1 MLIYFGPGDTAG
13 LQYVGPEIDAMAAVA
28 SAHEAG
34 MFDGKS
40 WMCLEE
46 NASLPGAISRLHSK
60 YSVAFPDPWAEFPIS
75 LPCSDGMSSS
85 HQLAEVYCY
94 LCSHF
99 ILKTTCGFYSL
110 PSFWIQKGLGDTWGH
125 VGHVG
130 HVPGFLKISNFNPQ
144 TTRIFQLNSS
154 TLEARSLKKFE
165 AVLEQHKQQLSEDT
179 GMVTHVARTTF
190 KNDSKI

>member
-60 YSVAFPDPWAEFPIS
+60 YYVAFPDPWAEFPIS

-85 HQLAEVYCY
+85 HQLAEVYC
-94 LCSHF
+94 
-99 ILKTTCGFYSL
+99 ILLLSMFTFY
-110 PSFWIQKGLGDTWGH
+110 P
-125 VGHVG
+125 
-130 HVPGFLKISNFNPQ
+130 
-144 TTRIFQLNSS
+144 
-154 TLEARSLKKFE
+154 
-165 AVLEQHKQQLSEDT
+165 
-179 GMVTHVARTTF
+179 
-190 KNDSKI
+190 

>member
-1 MLIYFGPGDTAG
+1 MVNLGCAWKR
-13 LQYVGPEIDAMAAVA
+13 MAAY
-28 SAHEAG
+28 
-34 MFDGKS
+34 
-40 WMCLEE
+40 
-46 NASLPGAISRLHSK
+46 PTISRLHSK

-110 PSFWIQKGLGDTWGH
+110 PSFWIQKGLGNIWGH

-130 HVPGFLKISNFNPQ
+130 HVPGFLKIPNFNPGD
-144 TTRIFQLNSS
+144 TWIFQLNSS

-179 GMVTHVARTTF
+179 GTVTHVARVLPGCRRGKKKNENPRTTL
-190 KNDSKI
+190 KTDSKI